1 MKITTAV
8 LASLALAFALVLNT
22 SAQEK
27 KKEAKKEAKAT
38 TLKGEIGCLKCG
50 FDVAKT
56 CSNGIKVKEGDKE
69 TIYAFEDEGAKTP
82 YHKEICQ
89 ETKKG
94 AVTGVVVK
102 KGDKATIK
110 PSKDGVKF
118 E

>member
-27 KKEAKKEAKAT
+27 KKEAKAT

-50 FDVAKT
+50 FSVAEK

-69 TIYAFEDEGAKTP
+69 TIYAFEDAGAKAP

-94 AVTGVVVK
+94 SVTGVVVK

>member
-27 KKEAKKEAKAT
+27 KKEAKAT

-50 FDVAKT
+50 FSVAEK

-69 TIYAFEDEGAKTP
+69 ETIYAFEDAGAKAP
-82 YHKEICQ
+82 YHKEICT

-94 AVTGVVVK
+94 SVTGVVVNVK

>member
-27 KKEAKKEAKAT
+27 KKEAKAT

-50 FDVAKT
+50 FSMADK
-56 CSNGIKVKEGDKE
+56 CSNAIKVKDGDKE
-69 TIYAFEDEGAKTP
+69 TIYAFDDAGAKAP
-82 YHKEICQ
+82 YHKEICT

-94 AVTGVVVK
+94 SVTGIVGK

-110 PSKDGVKF
+110 PAKDGVKF
-118 E
+118 D

>member
-27 KKEAKKEAKAT
+27 KKEVKAT

-50 FDVAKT
+50 FSVAEK

-69 TIYAFEDEGAKTP
+69 TIYAFEDAGAKAP
-82 YHKEICQ
+82 YHKEICT

-94 AVTGVVVK
+94 SVTGVVVK